1 MSGGDAVEKLGESSA
16 DKRLLLEVESI
27 DLEGRGVARLDGRVI
42 FVDDGLPGERVVAQ
56 TVKRRGR
63 YDRAHTLEILHAS
76 SSRVTPA
83 CPSYGICGGCS
94 MQHIDSATQLA
105 VKQRVLE
112 DQLWHL
118 ARIRPDHML
127 APIMGSAWNYRRRA
141 RLSVRHVVRKGKVLV
156 GFHERSSRY
165 VADMLECHVLSRR
178 MSALLPVLR
187 ELVAT
192 LSIRDR
198 IPQIEVS
205 EGDAHCGAQG
215 ILQTPGPV
223 TAQAQWH
230 WEAQSKGQPVT
241 QFEGQPEAQS
251 VGQSERRV
259 DGWRSAQ
266 PTGEHRAN
274 DSVLALV
281 FRVLEPPS
289 ETDRATLHNFAE
301 RQSLELWLQPK
312 GPDSIELLYP
322 KRSGLAYMLND
333 FGLRMDYLP
342 TDFTQVNPPINARMV
357 WRAIR
362 LLDLQ
367 PGDRVLD
374 LFCGLGNFS
383 LPLARVS
390 REVLGVELSAALTRR
405 AQDLARRHGLGSS
418 ARFAAANLFE
428 ITTPQWEALGKFS
441 KALVDPPREG
451 AQRVCEHFARQKT
464 APAQIVYVSCNPA
477 TLARDA
483 AILVHQGPYQLRS
496 AGVVNMFP
504 QTSHVESMAV
514 FTRRI

>member
-1 MSGGDAVEKLGESSA
+1 MSGGNAVAQAGESSE
-16 DKRLLLEVESI
+16 DRRLLLEVESI

-63 YDRAHTLEILHAS
+63 YDRAQTLEILRAS
-76 SSRVTPA
+76 SSRVMPP
-83 CPSYGICGGCS
+83 CPSYGVCGGCS
-94 MQHIDSATQLA
+94 MQHIDAATQLA

-118 ARIRPDHML
+118 ARIRPDHLL

-187 ELVAT
+187 ELVAS

-205 EGDAHCGAQG
+205 EGDAYREARG
-215 ILQTPGPV
+215 IP
-223 TAQAQWH
+223 QA
-230 WEAQSKGQPVT
+230 
-241 QFEGQPEAQS
+241 
-251 VGQSERRV
+251 VGQSDGRAEGQV
-259 DGWRSAQ
+259 DGWSDAQ
-266 PTGEHRAN
+266 PGVRHPGK

-281 FRVLEPPS
+281 LRVLEYPG
-289 ETDRATLHNFAE
+289 EADRAKLRQFAE
-301 RQSLELWLQPK
+301 RESLELWLQPK
-312 GPDSIELLYP
+312 GPDTIELLHP
-322 KRSGLAYMLND
+322 ERSSLGYTLDD
-333 FGLRMDYLP
+333 FGLRMDFRP
-342 TDFTQVNPPINARMV
+342 TDFTQVNHPMNARMV

-362 LLDLQ
+362 LLDPH

-383 LPLARVS
+383 LPLARLS
-390 REVLGVELSAALTRR
+390 GEVLGVELSAALTGR
-405 AQDLARRHGLGSS
+405 AQDLAQRHALGSI
-418 ARFAAANLFE
+418 AQFAVANLFE
-428 ITTPQWEALGKFS
+428 IAMPQWESLGEFD

-451 AQRVCEHFARQKT
+451 AQRVCEHFARQT
-464 APAQIVYVSCNPA
+464 NPPARIVYVSCNPA

-483 AILVHQGPYQLRS
+483 AILVHQGPYRLRS
-496 AGVVNMFP
+496 TGVMNMFP

-514 FTRRI
+514 FEREGPAA

>member
-1 MSGGDAVEKLGESSA
+1 MSGGNAVAQAGESSE
-16 DKRLLLEVESI
+16 DRRLLLEVESI

-63 YDRAHTLEILHAS
+63 YDRAQTLEILRAS
-76 SSRVTPA
+76 SSRVMPP
-83 CPSYGICGGCS
+83 CPSYGVCGGCS
-94 MQHIDSATQLA
+94 MQHIDAATQLA

-118 ARIRPDHML
+118 ARIRPDHLL

-187 ELVAT
+187 ELVAS

-205 EGDAHCGAQG
+205 EGDAYREARG
-215 ILQTPGPV
+215 TP
-223 TAQAQWH
+223 QA
-230 WEAQSKGQPVT
+230 
-241 QFEGQPEAQS
+241 
-251 VGQSERRV
+251 VGQSDGRAEGQV
-259 DGWRSAQ
+259 DGWSDAQ
-266 PTGEHRAN
+266 PGVRHPGV

-281 FRVLEPPS
+281 LRVLEYPG
-289 ETDRATLHNFAE
+289 EADRAKLRQFAE
-301 RQSLELWLQPK
+301 RESLELWLQPK
-312 GPDSIELLYP
+312 GPDTIELLHP
-322 KRSGLAYMLND
+322 ERSSLGYTLDD
-333 FGLRMDYLP
+333 FGLRMDFRP
-342 TDFTQVNPPINARMV
+342 TDFTQVNHPMNARMV

-362 LLDLQ
+362 LLDPH

-383 LPLARVS
+383 LPLARLS
-390 REVLGVELSAALTRR
+390 GEVLGVELSAALTGR
-405 AQDLARRHGLGSS
+405 AQDLAQRHALGSI
-418 ARFAAANLFE
+418 AQFAVANLFE
-428 ITTPQWEALGKFS
+428 IAMPQWESLGEFD

-451 AQRVCEHFARQKT
+451 AQRVCEHFARQT
-464 APAQIVYVSCNPA
+464 NPPARIVYVSCNPA

-483 AILVHQGPYQLRS
+483 AILVHQGPYRLRS
-496 AGVVNMFP
+496 TGVMNMFP

-514 FTRRI
+514 FEREGPAA

>member
-1 MSGGDAVEKLGESSA
+1 MSGGNAVAQAGESSE
-16 DKRLLLEVESI
+16 DRRLLLEVESI

-63 YDRAHTLEILHAS
+63 YDRAQTLEILRAS
-76 SSRVTPA
+76 SSRVMPP
-83 CPSYGICGGCS
+83 CPSYGVCGGCS
-94 MQHIDSATQLA
+94 MQHIDAATQLA

-118 ARIRPDHML
+118 ARIRPDHLL

-187 ELVAT
+187 ELVAS

-205 EGDAHCGAQG
+205 EGDAYREARG
-215 ILQTPGPV
+215 IP
-223 TAQAQWH
+223 QA
-230 WEAQSKGQPVT
+230 
-241 QFEGQPEAQS
+241 
-251 VGQSERRV
+251 VGQSDGRAEGQA
-259 DGWRSAQ
+259 DGWSDAQ
-266 PTGEHRAN
+266 PGVRHPGK

-281 FRVLEPPS
+281 LRVLEYPG
-289 ETDRATLHNFAE
+289 EADRAKLRQFAE
-301 RQSLELWLQPK
+301 RESLELWLQPK
-312 GPDSIELLYP
+312 GPDTIELLHP
-322 KRSGLAYMLND
+322 ERSSLGYTLDD
-333 FGLRMDYLP
+333 FGLRMDFRP
-342 TDFTQVNPPINARMV
+342 TDFTQVNHPMNARMV

-362 LLDLQ
+362 LLDPH

-383 LPLARVS
+383 LPLARLS
-390 REVLGVELSAALTRR
+390 GEVLGVELSAALTGR
-405 AQDLARRHGLGSS
+405 AQDLAQRHALGSI
-418 ARFAAANLFE
+418 AQFAVANLFE
-428 ITTPQWEALGKFS
+428 IAMPQWESLGEFD

-451 AQRVCEHFARQKT
+451 AQRVCEHFARQT
-464 APAQIVYVSCNPA
+464 NPPARIVYVSCNPA

-483 AILVHQGPYQLRS
+483 AILVHQGPYRLRS
-496 AGVVNMFP
+496 TGVMNMFP

-514 FTRRI
+514 FEREGPAA

>member
-1 MSGGDAVEKLGESSA
+1 MSGGNAVAQAGESSE
-16 DKRLLLEVESI
+16 DRRLLLEVESI

-63 YDRAHTLEILHAS
+63 YDRAQTLEILRAS
-76 SSRVTPA
+76 SSRVMPP
-83 CPSYGICGGCS
+83 CPSYGVCGGCS
-94 MQHIDSATQLA
+94 MQHIDAATQLA

-118 ARIRPDHML
+118 ARIRPDHLL

-187 ELVAT
+187 ELVAS

-205 EGDAHCGAQG
+205 EGDAYREARG
-215 ILQTPGPV
+215 IP
-223 TAQAQWH
+223 QA
-230 WEAQSKGQPVT
+230 
-241 QFEGQPEAQS
+241 
-251 VGQSERRV
+251 VGQSDGRAEGQV
-259 DGWRSAQ
+259 DGWSDAQ
-266 PTGEHRAN
+266 PGVRHPGE

-281 FRVLEPPS
+281 LRVLEYPG
-289 ETDRATLHNFAE
+289 EADRAKLRQFAE
-301 RQSLELWLQPK
+301 RESLELWLQPK
-312 GPDSIELLYP
+312 GPDTIELLHP
-322 KRSGLAYMLND
+322 ERSSLGYTLDD
-333 FGLRMDYLP
+333 FGLRMDFRP
-342 TDFTQVNPPINARMV
+342 TDFTQVNHPMNARMV

-362 LLDLQ
+362 LLDPH

-383 LPLARVS
+383 LPLARLS
-390 REVLGVELSAALTRR
+390 GEVLGVELSAALTGR
-405 AQDLARRHGLGSS
+405 AQDLAQRHALGSI
-418 ARFAAANLFE
+418 AQFAVANLFE
-428 ITTPQWEALGKFS
+428 IAMPQWESLGEFD

-451 AQRVCEHFARQKT
+451 AQRVCEHFARQT
-464 APAQIVYVSCNPA
+464 NPPARIVYVSCNPA

-483 AILVHQGPYQLRS
+483 AILVHQGPYRLRS
-496 AGVVNMFP
+496 AGVMNMFP

-514 FTRRI
+514 FEREGPAA